1 MSEAALSS
9 LAVYTARPTVRVAGR
24 EDRRLS
30 ELVIGLEMRESEG
43 GMTALELRLSNVA
56 SLTDATAEL
65 AFEDE
70 EIVALGSEL
79 AVYGGDENAP
89 QEIFSGVVTGL
100 EAEFPRN
107 APPELV
113 LLAEDGLQRARM
125 TRRTAVHND
134 LSIASFAREVA
145 SDLGLTPRIT
155 GFTATL
161 GTWVQLNES
170 DLSFLRRLLLRHDG
184 DVQVVGSE
192 LHVSPRGDVRRGD
205 ELELHLYSQLR
216 EVRIVAD
223 LADQVTKTTVTG
235 WDLAQ
240 GRRVRAESR
249 GSQPGPGTGR
259 RGDQILLEALG
270 EERDEHLGE
279 LAAATQEEAQAL
291 ADAAFDRRLRRF
303 VRVEGT
309 AEGNPALRVGTWV
322 KLQGISR
329 RFDNT
334 YYVTS
339 ACHRWDVTEGYATD
353 FEAECASL
361 GVAG

>member
-1 MSEAALSS
+1 MAETALSP
-9 LAVYTARPTVRVAGR
+9 LAVYSARPTVRVAGQ
-24 EDRRLS
+24 EERRLS
-30 ELVIGLEMRESEG
+30 ELVVGLEMRESEG
-43 GMTALELRLSNVA
+43 GMSSLELRLSNVA
-56 SLTDATAEL
+56 SLPDATSEL

-70 EIVALGSEL
+70 MVVHLGSPL

-89 QEIFSGVVTGL
+89 QEIFSGVVTAL
-100 EAEFPRN
+100 EAEFPEK

-125 TRRTAVHND
+125 RRRTAVHRD
-134 LSIASFAREVA
+134 LSIASFARDVA
-145 SDLGLTPRIT
+145 SQLGLAPKIT
-155 GFTATL
+155 GFDRVL

-184 DVQVVGSE
+184 DVQVVGRE
-192 LHVSPRGDVRRGD
+192 LHVSPRSDVRRGEL
-205 ELELHLYSQLR
+205 ELELHSQLR
-216 EVRIVAD
+216 EARIVAD
-223 LADQVTKTTVTG
+223 LAHQVTKTTVTG

-240 GRRVRAESR
+240 GRRVSAESR
-249 GSQPGPGTGR
+249 GSRPGPGSGR
-259 RGDQILLEALG
+259 RGDQILMDALG
-270 EERDEHLGE
+270 ERDEHLGE

-339 ACHRWDVTEGYATD
+339 ARHRWDVTSGYSTD

-361 GVAG
+361 GEAG

>member
-1 MSEAALSS
+1 MAEAALSS

-24 EDRRLS
+24 EDRRLT

-56 SLTDATAEL
+56 SLTDATAEP

-100 EAEFPRN
+100 EAEFPRS

-113 LLAEDGLQRARM
+113 LLAEDGLQRSRM

-134 LSIASFAREVA
+134 LSIADFARQVA

-155 GFTATL
+155 GFTTPL

-170 DLSFLRRLLLRHDG
+170 DLSFLRRLLLRNDG

-192 LHVSPRGDVRRGD
+192 LHVSPRSDVRRGD
-205 ELELHLYSQLR
+205 ELELQLYSQLR

-249 GSQPGPGTGR
+249 GSHAGPGSGR
-259 RGDQILLEALG
+259 RGDQILLETLG
-270 EERDEHLGE
+270 ERDEHLGE

-322 KLQGISR
+322 KLAGISR

-339 ACHRWDVTEGYATD
+339 ACHRWDVAKGYSTD